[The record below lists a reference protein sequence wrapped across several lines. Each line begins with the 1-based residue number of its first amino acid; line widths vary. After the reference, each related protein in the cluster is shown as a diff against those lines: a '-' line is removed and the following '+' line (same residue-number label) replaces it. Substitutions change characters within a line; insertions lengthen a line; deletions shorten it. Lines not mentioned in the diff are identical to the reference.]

1 MKRRIKGTLNY
12 KRFVYTLHYDVAMIC
27 YELIIILVIVG
38 VHRNHP
44 VYSSVCLPASVQ
56 MSGKHKSSSRDQQIH
71 IKLYTVAIFDLRLC
85 LQKDNLGTKYFKG
98 DNSRERI
105 SSAGKWV

>member
-1 MKRRIKGTLNY
+1 
-12 KRFVYTLHYDVAMIC
+12 MIC

-56 MSGKHKSSSRDQQIH
+56 MSGKHKSSSRDQQIP

-98 DNSRERI
+98 DNSREII